1 MANASNRPDQRD
13 TFDADFKEDFNQGML
28 RMLREGSS
36 NDVRII
42 LSDGEITANKDVLAA
57 QCEYFAANLRWKEK
71 TKDGSDH
78 IDNTD
83 CSKEVMERIIKYLFT
98 GSIKFKDLDI
108 LQLLELLNQVRK
120 MLLKDDLQNLI
131 LGHFREDI
139 LSIETLL
146 NHSHDNL
153 PTNSKCTLCNNIVQ
167 GLKYVERY
175 VISSARPEFLLGVAM
190 LLPRIAQDNGAISA
204 FSTLPDK
211 VVYELFVRFNRIRT
225 GTIWTPMK
233 KKSYNSAQLRCIL
246 AWLNQNKDV
255 YPKNKQLL
263 LRTIDLNFLP
273 AADLFQLV
281 KPSGLFPD
289 DEVDKTIVQRLH
301 ERDAFHAELANYQ
314 NILL

>member
-1 MANASNRPDQRD
+1 MANASNHPDQRD

-71 TKDGSDH
+71 IKDGSDS

-131 LGHFREDI
+131 LAHLREDI
-139 LSIETLL
+139 FSLENLL

-153 PTNSKCTLCNNIVQ
+153 PTISKCTLCNNIIQ
-167 GLKYVERY
+167 GLKYVDKY
-175 VISSARPEFLLGVAM
+175 VISIARPEFLLGIIM
-190 LLPRIAQDNGAISA
+190 LLPRIAQDNGATSA
-204 FSTLPDK
+204 FSTLPDE
-211 VVYELFVRFNRIRT
+211 VVYDLFIRFNRVRN
-225 GTIWTPMK
+225 GQIWTPMK

-246 AWLNQNKDV
+246 AWLDQNKDV
-255 YPKNKQLL
+255 YPKVKELL
-263 LRTIDLNFLP
+263 LSTIDLNFLP

-281 KPSGLFPD
+281 KPSGLFHD
-289 DEVDKTIVQRLH
+289 DEVDKRIVQRLH
-301 ERDAFHAELANYQ
+301 ERDAFHAELSNYQ